1 MRDLGPQVIDP
12 KNCTPKLSL
21 HQQILNTPKARL
33 LKEQRKQWFN
43 LGNNQTSNDPITAA
57 EYLLKR
63 EYGESAIFKHDS
75 RDPVFIPSEIACCDY
90 DEKSIAVLDYNI
102 DERMKLTLDNLKQE
116 SPEYWL
122 TKELDAFLQ
131 TQALNN
137 EIKQD
142 EFNKWMVNLMTL
154 YLMKRELPNVDFQL
168 PSTTCENFVK
178 ESRKKV
184 SEISPNSEL
193 EETLQYGNIKKN
205 VKKEIKNS
213 PPEDVTLKWLFN
225 VELSQRGDKIE
236 RTFFEELLSLRKD
249 SVLEDTIIL
258 PSVHFMTNI
267 KNKMHQ
273 EFDILIFSWSRKLII
288 GVEIKKNLTAHTNA
302 FEQLENYHFIMESQ
316 LGDLFGEGWKFFPVV
331 CSENQDYPVTTQH
344 YITLDTDV
352 KTWLESVFKN
362 YPVLNYQA
370 PVIHP
375 LEQLKKV
382 LQIIV
387 FTIHVSRK
395 DLPPPITP
403 SCWIGHVSKVID
415 SLSNTENIVFYSNKQ
430 LPVLTNNEPKYNK
443 LVIKGGYST
452 GKTFL
457 LQEKA
462 IMLSNNP
469 EYKDGILYVVC
480 NGEGLLYRD
489 RKLVLEPHGVRV
501 IKTYDEDFDLK
512 NEIEQNNIKAV
523 FLDEWNV
530 NQPSLVEVENT
541 TICWIAPNALYQE
554 KMNRDDYKFENT
566 FKGFQLLQLSVNLRN
581 SKEIIREAKSLA
593 EERLYRYTEGI
604 SEPPSNFPN
613 GPPPVFVKTVKE
625 AVEIIRKSDQASQER
640 NLIKPL
646 KSVNEAVKIIRNS
659 DQASQGNSSENK
671 VKNRGIL
678 VITDTIT
685 DVDLGE
691 VSDDIMFYDDSFIQQ
706 EQFEEVQNPCEF
718 LRQGNSI
725 LITKPSYV
733 NGFEWNTVIYKLS
746 TKIDKYIEFHDCNIT
761 MRCTTNLFIV
771 NTKKANMIY
780 EHEQMLKA
788 LPLEEGFIKRH
799 TIQCVIDYLHF
810 FYGNRLAGLEN
821 RSPYITDFLKK
832 ISNENTKVSFDEK
845 EILGIASEL
854 FQLKLNEWL
863 LPIISETFKNIPEA
877 KIPMTKQGQFDSINK
892 LFVSLILDIIKKSD
906 KTINWLV
913 LPYTIHMLEERIL
926 SGALLPDFDTLRSNV
941 KNFKRQDFVDFVEKN
956 SSEDNCR
963 ENFWKTAAENLREF
977 ALQFK
982 MLEFAPSDDT
992 TLKTFKIYAIQFVYL
1007 YIKFLNDKEWLVPT
1021 LRETLE
1027 NISKKKSD
1035 HITKQDLFNFIK
1047 EFFVM
1052 LILDI
1057 IKKSDKT
1064 INSLILPYTI
1074 HMLEEQIMSGT
1085 SLPDFDTLR
1094 SNVENFKR
1102 QDFVDFVQ
1110 KMSSEDNCLEN
1121 FWKTAA
1127 ENLREFAPQ
1136 FKMLEFAPSDD
1147 TTLKTFK
1154 IYAIQF
1160 VYLHI
1165 KFLNDKE
1172 WLVPALRETL
1182 ENISKKKSDHITK
1195 QDLFNSIKELF
1206 VMLILDILKKSDKT
1220 INWFVLPYTIHM
1232 LEEKIMSGAL
1242 LPDFDTLRSYVEN
1255 FKSQDFVDFVE
1266 KNSSE
1271 DNCLEKFWKT
1281 DAEILREFAPQFKM
1295 LEFVPSDNTTL
1306 KTFKIYAIQF
1316 VCDYTKKRQDEQWL
1330 LKLEPVLK
1338 RTFANI
1344 SKIDIELVSKDELS
1358 DLMKDFLTFLVDEV
1372 SKTLDIPS
1380 TETVWL
1386 IPLIVFDIKKDFI
1399 KTSEIAN
1406 LFPEFSTL
1414 KSAVANINFD
1424 SFFEMMETFSKERK
1438 KLLWEQLTLSK
1449 STLLKH
1455 RFNKFN
1461 DDKVRMLEIGNTDQL
1476 FLKKIIF
1483 SVLGQT
1489 FIENER
1495 LHLSDRLFWMDIL
1508 NVIRDTDTENMSK
1521 KKLFILIE
1529 NVIVHY
1535 VAESL
1540 YLINSGYAPPYPSTS
1555 DIINVIKNDFVNG
1568 KNQGNLFPSLERIK
1582 SISSK
1587 LRGNYLC
1594 RGRFVNS
1601 PVKAKGFKSN
1611 ISDS

>member
-1 MRDLGPQVIDP
+1 MKIDVEQELRDLGPQVIDP
-12 KNCTPKLSL
+12 ANCTPKLSL
-21 HQQILNTPKARL
+21 HQQILNTPKTRL
-33 LKEQRKQWFN
+33 LKEQSKQWFN

-331 CSENQDYPVTTQH
+331 CSENLDYPVTTQY
-344 YITLDTDV
+344 YITLETDV

-395 DLPPPITP
+395 DRPPPITP
-403 SCWIGHVSKVID
+403 SCWIGRVSKVID

-462 IMLSNNP
+462 IMLSNDP
-469 EYKDGILYVVC
+469 EYKDRILYVVC

-489 RKLVLEPHGVRV
+489 RELVLEPHGVRV
-501 IKTYDEDFDLK
+501 VKTYDEDFDLK
-512 NEIEQNNIKAV
+512 NEIEENNIKAI

-541 TICWIAPNALYQE
+541 DICWIAPNALYQE

-581 SKEIIREAKSLA
+581 SKEIAREAKSLA

-613 GPPPVFVKTVKE
+613 GPPPAFVKSVKE
-625 AVEIIRKSDQASQER
+625 AVEM
-640 NLIKPL
+640 
-646 KSVNEAVKIIRNS
+646 IRNS
-659 DQASQGNSSENK
+659 DQASQGNSSKNK

-678 VITDTIT
+678 VITDTIA
-685 DVDLGE
+685 DVNLGE
-691 VSDDIMFYDDSFIQQ
+691 VSDEIMFYDDSFIKQ
-706 EQFEEVQNPCEF
+706 EQFEGVQNPCEF

-746 TKIDKYIEFHDCNIT
+746 TKIDDYIEFHDCNIT

-771 NTKKANMIY
+771 NTNKANMIY

-788 LPLEEGFIKRH
+788 LPLEEGFTKSH
-799 TIQCVIDYLHF
+799 FIQWIIDYLVIN
-810 FYGNRLAGLEN
+810 YGDKWIEIQNT
-821 RSPYITDFLKK
+821 SPCLDEFLINHAND
-832 ISNENTKVSFDEK
+832 ISKNVFDEK
-845 EILGIASEL
+845 ELLHIAEEL
-854 FQLKLNEWL
+854 LRTKQNEWL
-863 LPIISETFKNIPEA
+863 LP
-877 KIPMTKQGQFDSINK
+877 
-892 LFVSLILDIIKKSD
+892 VLIK
-906 KTINWLV
+906 
-913 LPYTIHMLEERIL
+913 
-926 SGALLPDFDTLRSNV
+926 
-941 KNFKRQDFVDFVEKN
+941 
-956 SSEDNCR
+956 
-963 ENFWKTAAENLREF
+963 
-977 ALQFK
+977 
-982 MLEFAPSDDT
+982 
-992 TLKTFKIYAIQFVYL
+992 
-1007 YIKFLNDKEWLVPT
+1007 
-1021 LRETLE
+1021 TLE
-1027 NISKKKSD
+1027 NIAKKNSY
-1035 HITKQDLFNFIK
+1035 HITKQD
-1047 EFFVM
+1047 
-1052 LILDI
+1052 
-1057 IKKSDKT
+1057 
-1064 INSLILPYTI
+1064 
-1074 HMLEEQIMSGT
+1074 
-1085 SLPDFDTLR
+1085 
-1094 SNVENFKR
+1094 
-1102 QDFVDFVQ
+1102 
-1110 KMSSEDNCLEN
+1110 
-1121 FWKTAA
+1121 
-1127 ENLREFAPQ
+1127 
-1136 FKMLEFAPSDD
+1136 
-1147 TTLKTFK
+1147 
-1154 IYAIQF
+1154 
-1160 VYLHI
+1160 
-1165 KFLNDKE
+1165 
-1172 WLVPALRETL
+1172 
-1182 ENISKKKSDHITK
+1182 
-1195 QDLFNSIKELF
+1195 
-1206 VMLILDILKKSDKT
+1206 
-1220 INWFVLPYTIHM
+1220 
-1232 LEEKIMSGAL
+1232 
-1242 LPDFDTLRSYVEN
+1242 
-1255 FKSQDFVDFVE
+1255 
-1266 KNSSE
+1266 
-1271 DNCLEKFWKT
+1271 
-1281 DAEILREFAPQFKM
+1281 
-1295 LEFVPSDNTTL
+1295 
-1306 KTFKIYAIQF
+1306 
-1316 VCDYTKKRQDEQWL
+1316 
-1330 LKLEPVLK
+1330 
-1338 RTFANI
+1338 
-1344 SKIDIELVSKDELS
+1344 
-1358 DLMKDFLTFLVDEV
+1358 
-1372 SKTLDIPS
+1372 
-1380 TETVWL
+1380 
-1386 IPLIVFDIKKDFI
+1386 
-1399 KTSEIAN
+1399 
-1406 LFPEFSTL
+1406 
-1414 KSAVANINFD
+1414 
-1424 SFFEMMETFSKERK
+1424 
-1438 KLLWEQLTLSK
+1438 
-1449 STLLKH
+1449 
-1455 RFNKFN
+1455 
-1461 DDKVRMLEIGNTDQL
+1461 
-1476 FLKKIIF
+1476 
-1483 SVLGQT
+1483 
-1489 FIENER
+1489 
-1495 LHLSDRLFWMDIL
+1495 
-1508 NVIRDTDTENMSK
+1508 
-1521 KKLFILIE
+1521 
-1529 NVIVHY
+1529 
-1535 VAESL
+1535 
-1540 YLINSGYAPPYPSTS
+1540 
-1555 DIINVIKNDFVNG
+1555 
-1568 KNQGNLFPSLERIK
+1568 
-1582 SISSK
+1582 
-1587 LRGNYLC
+1587 
-1594 RGRFVNS
+1594 
-1601 PVKAKGFKSN
+1601 
-1611 ISDS
+1611 